1 MASNTLEEIRAALK
15 KAGYPVTNDLSP
27 ALISEWEKH
36 FIPGVDYTAY
46 FDAVINAAKAEYGDK
61 DPQVSY
67 YVAQKSTWDK
77 WSKDPTNA
85 TLTGVDLSNSG
96 GKTYT
101 DLAQQANTVKQTLA
115 EQTKALNDAVKLG
128 TAATTLSLYGTG
140 TADKPAKNSIAA
152 NYNAAQTALT
162 KAQAAVAK
170 KDTPNAQAA
179 LTKAQ
184 TAFNTNKTA
193 FDTAQQIITENA
205 KGGLTPAEKVITD
218 AYDAYLTKAYTPYT
232 NFLSGTVLPAG
243 GTQADATKASVDKA
257 LEFYKTNGYMP
268 TVDSAVLGQV
278 QTAISNYEQQKI
290 KDKQLE
296 KAQAVA
302 AASPK
307 EIGQTQK
314 DISNYNALIAQAA
327 KNAPVV
333 ADSTADVLK
342 KMNAA
347 KGETTQG
354 MGMPDILKRTGA
366 QAGVTPPSN
375 PPVELTDNAPSIN
388 APQSEWDVWR
398 NTMGLQLDKDI
409 AYGQANKSPS
419 QPLTEKG
426 INNILNHSLSTLS
439 LITDKDGNRLIS
451 DELITASIK
460 GDRKS
465 KQQANSPFTGK
476 QRSFTPNDF
485 GYSSAF
491 NSVIGRVLYGDN
503 TPKRLASYL
512 NKIGRPTSLSGIQ
525 PATTQPATTQPAT
538 TQPATTQPINAG
550 LSSLA
555 GTAQPTQQSQVPQ
568 LGLKLSQDFNTRMT
582 QQDLAAQQQL
592 QRPGTYA
599 AGQFDPFYSGYLGV
613 GNNYATQDSP
623 MLPGGIWAGGPQVM
637 TPSKVGFGIQ
647 NAYDPNAYSAADLAA
662 KPVNPS
668 TVVGKA
674 AGGYLDAQ
682 SVGQGNQALQQQ
694 PQQQNNQLGLASIP
708 NMSQYTNYTN
718 NPGMMSPTQNT
729 DDGGVGGISV
739 LGQTNPMW

>member
-1 MASNTLEEIRAALK
+1 MASNTLEGIREALK

-67 YVAQKSTWDK
+67 YVAQKATWDK

-101 DLAQQANTVKQTLA
+101 DLTQQANTVKQTLA

-205 KGGLTPAEKVITD
+205 KGGLTPAEKVIIG
-218 AYDAYLTKAYTPYT
+218 AYDTYLNKAYDPYT
-232 NFLSGTVLPAG
+232 NFLSGTVIPAG
-243 GTQADATKASVDKA
+243 GTQADATKASADKA

-366 QAGVTPPSN
+366 QAGVTPP
-375 PPVELTDNAPSIN
+375 
-388 APQSEWDVWR
+388 
-398 NTMGLQLDKDI
+398 
-409 AYGQANKSPS
+409 QA
-419 QPLTEKG
+419 
-426 INNILNHSLSTLS
+426 
-439 LITDKDGNRLIS
+439 
-451 DELITASIK
+451 
-460 GDRKS
+460 
-465 KQQANSPFTGK
+465 
-476 QRSFTPNDF
+476 
-485 GYSSAF
+485 
-491 NSVIGRVLYGDN
+491 
-503 TPKRLASYL
+503 
-512 NKIGRPTSLSGIQ
+512 
-525 PATTQPATTQPAT
+525 
-538 TQPATTQPINAG
+538 
-550 LSSLA
+550 
-555 GTAQPTQQSQVPQ
+555 QQSQVPQ

>member
-1 MASNTLEEIRAALK
+1 MASNTLEEIREALK
-15 KAGYPVTNDLSP
+15 NAGYSVKNDLSP

-46 FDAVINAAKAEYGDK
+46 FDALINAAKAEYGDK
-61 DPQVSY
+61 DPQVSH
-67 YVAQKSTWDK
+67 YVAQKATWDK

-101 DLAQQANTVKQTLA
+101 DLAQQANTVKQILA
-115 EQTKALNDAVKLG
+115 DQTKALNDAVKLG

-170 KDTPNAQAA
+170 KDTPKAQAA

-184 TAFNTNKTA
+184 TTFNTNKTA
-193 FDTAQQIITENA
+193 FDTAQQTITDSA
-205 KGGLTPAEKVITD
+205 KGGLTPAEKVIIG
-218 AYDAYLTKAYTPYT
+218 AYDTYLNKAYDPYT

-366 QAGVTPPSN
+366 QAGVTPP
-375 PPVELTDNAPSIN
+375 
-388 APQSEWDVWR
+388 
-398 NTMGLQLDKDI
+398 
-409 AYGQANKSPS
+409 QA
-419 QPLTEKG
+419 
-426 INNILNHSLSTLS
+426 
-439 LITDKDGNRLIS
+439 
-451 DELITASIK
+451 
-460 GDRKS
+460 
-465 KQQANSPFTGK
+465 
-476 QRSFTPNDF
+476 
-485 GYSSAF
+485 
-491 NSVIGRVLYGDN
+491 
-503 TPKRLASYL
+503 
-512 NKIGRPTSLSGIQ
+512 
-525 PATTQPATTQPAT
+525 
-538 TQPATTQPINAG
+538 
-550 LSSLA
+550 
-555 GTAQPTQQSQVPQ
+555 QQSQVPQ

-647 NAYDPNAYSAADLAA
+647 NAYDPNAYTAADLAA

>member
-1 MASNTLEEIRAALK
+1 MAPNTLEGIREALK
-15 KAGYPVTNDLSP
+15 KAGYPVKNDLSP

-46 FDAVINAAKAEYGDK
+46 FDALINAAKAEYGDK
-61 DPQVSY
+61 DPQVSH
-67 YVAQKSTWDK
+67 YVAQKATWDK

-101 DLAQQANTVKQTLA
+101 DLAQQANTVKQILA
-115 EQTKALNDAVKLG
+115 DQTKALNDAVKLG
-128 TAATTLSLYGTG
+128 TAATTLSLYGAG

-205 KGGLTPAEKVITD
+205 KGSLTPTEKVIIG
-218 AYDAYLTKAYTPYT
+218 AYDDYLTKAYNPYT
-232 NFLSGTVLPAG
+232 NLLSGTVIPAG

-257 LEFYKTNGYMP
+257 LEFYKANGYMP

-366 QAGVTPPSN
+366 QAGVTPP
-375 PPVELTDNAPSIN
+375 
-388 APQSEWDVWR
+388 
-398 NTMGLQLDKDI
+398 
-409 AYGQANKSPS
+409 QA
-419 QPLTEKG
+419 
-426 INNILNHSLSTLS
+426 
-439 LITDKDGNRLIS
+439 
-451 DELITASIK
+451 
-460 GDRKS
+460 
-465 KQQANSPFTGK
+465 
-476 QRSFTPNDF
+476 
-485 GYSSAF
+485 
-491 NSVIGRVLYGDN
+491 
-503 TPKRLASYL
+503 
-512 NKIGRPTSLSGIQ
+512 
-525 PATTQPATTQPAT
+525 
-538 TQPATTQPINAG
+538 
-550 LSSLA
+550 
-555 GTAQPTQQSQVPQ
+555 QQSQVPQ

>member
-1 MASNTLEEIRAALK
+1 MAATTLEEISAALK
-15 KAGYPVTNDLSP
+15 KGGYPGVKELNP

-46 FDAVINAAKAEYGDK
+46 FDALINAAKAEYGDK
-61 DPQVSY
+61 DPQVSH
-67 YVAQKSTWDK
+67 YVAQKATWDK

-101 DLAQQANTVKQTLA
+101 DLAQQANTVKQILA
-115 EQTKALNDAVKLG
+115 DQTKALNDAVKLG
-128 TAATTLSLYGTG
+128 TAAATLSLYGTG

-162 KAQAAVAK
+162 KAQDAVAK

-184 TAFNTNKTA
+184 TTFNTNKTA
-193 FDTAQQIITENA
+193 FDTAQQTITDSA
-205 KGGLTPAEKVITD
+205 KGGLTPAEKVIIG
-218 AYDAYLTKAYTPYT
+218 AYDTYLNKAYDPYT
-232 NFLSGTVLPAG
+232 NFLSGTVIPAG

-366 QAGVTPPSN
+366 QAGVTPP
-375 PPVELTDNAPSIN
+375 
-388 APQSEWDVWR
+388 
-398 NTMGLQLDKDI
+398 
-409 AYGQANKSPS
+409 QA
-419 QPLTEKG
+419 
-426 INNILNHSLSTLS
+426 
-439 LITDKDGNRLIS
+439 
-451 DELITASIK
+451 
-460 GDRKS
+460 
-465 KQQANSPFTGK
+465 
-476 QRSFTPNDF
+476 
-485 GYSSAF
+485 
-491 NSVIGRVLYGDN
+491 
-503 TPKRLASYL
+503 
-512 NKIGRPTSLSGIQ
+512 
-525 PATTQPATTQPAT
+525 
-538 TQPATTQPINAG
+538 
-550 LSSLA
+550 
-555 GTAQPTQQSQVPQ
+555 QQSQVPQ

-613 GNNYATQDSP
+613 GNNYATEDSP

-647 NAYDPNAYSAADLAA
+647 NAYDPNAYTAADLAA
-662 KPVNPS
+662 KPANPS

-682 SVGQGNQALQQQ
+682 SVGQNNQALQQQ
-694 PQQQNNQLGLASIP
+694 PQQNNQLGLASIP

>member
-1 MASNTLEEIRAALK
+1 MAPNTLEGIREALK
-15 KAGYPVTNDLSP
+15 KAGYPVKNDLSP

-46 FDAVINAAKAEYGDK
+46 FDALINAAKAEYGDK
-61 DPQVSY
+61 DPQVSH
-67 YVAQKSTWDK
+67 YVAQKATWDK

-101 DLAQQANTVKQTLA
+101 DLAQQANTVKQILA
-115 EQTKALNDAVKLG
+115 DQTKALNDAVKLG

-205 KGGLTPAEKVITD
+205 KGSLTPTEKVIIG
-218 AYDAYLTKAYTPYT
+218 AYDDYLTKAYNPYT
-232 NFLSGTVLPAG
+232 NLLSGTVIPAG

-257 LEFYKTNGYMP
+257 LEFYKANGYMP

-366 QAGVTPPSN
+366 QAGVTPP
-375 PPVELTDNAPSIN
+375 
-388 APQSEWDVWR
+388 
-398 NTMGLQLDKDI
+398 
-409 AYGQANKSPS
+409 QA
-419 QPLTEKG
+419 
-426 INNILNHSLSTLS
+426 
-439 LITDKDGNRLIS
+439 
-451 DELITASIK
+451 
-460 GDRKS
+460 
-465 KQQANSPFTGK
+465 
-476 QRSFTPNDF
+476 
-485 GYSSAF
+485 
-491 NSVIGRVLYGDN
+491 
-503 TPKRLASYL
+503 
-512 NKIGRPTSLSGIQ
+512 
-525 PATTQPATTQPAT
+525 
-538 TQPATTQPINAG
+538 
-550 LSSLA
+550 
-555 GTAQPTQQSQVPQ
+555 QQSQVPQ

-718 NPGMMSPTQNT
+718 NPGMTSPTQNT

>member
-1 MASNTLEEIRAALK
+1 MASNTLEEIREALK
-15 KAGYPVTNDLSP
+15 NAGYSVKNDLSP

-46 FDAVINAAKAEYGDK
+46 FDALINAAKAEYGDK
-61 DPQVSY
+61 DPQVSH
-67 YVAQKSTWDK
+67 YVAQKATWDK
-77 WSKDPTNA
+77 WSKDPSHA

-101 DLAQQANTVKQTLA
+101 DLAQQANTVKQILA
-115 EQTKALNDAVKLG
+115 DQTKALNDAVKLG

-205 KGGLTPAEKVITD
+205 KGSLTPTEKVIIG
-218 AYDAYLTKAYTPYT
+218 AYDDYLTKAYNPYT
-232 NFLSGTVLPAG
+232 NLLSGTVIPAG

-257 LEFYKTNGYMP
+257 LEFYKANGYMP

-366 QAGVTPPSN
+366 QAGVTPP
-375 PPVELTDNAPSIN
+375 
-388 APQSEWDVWR
+388 
-398 NTMGLQLDKDI
+398 
-409 AYGQANKSPS
+409 QA
-419 QPLTEKG
+419 
-426 INNILNHSLSTLS
+426 
-439 LITDKDGNRLIS
+439 
-451 DELITASIK
+451 
-460 GDRKS
+460 
-465 KQQANSPFTGK
+465 
-476 QRSFTPNDF
+476 
-485 GYSSAF
+485 
-491 NSVIGRVLYGDN
+491 
-503 TPKRLASYL
+503 
-512 NKIGRPTSLSGIQ
+512 
-525 PATTQPATTQPAT
+525 
-538 TQPATTQPINAG
+538 
-550 LSSLA
+550 
-555 GTAQPTQQSQVPQ
+555 QQSQVPQ

>member
-1 MASNTLEEIRAALK
+1 
-15 KAGYPVTNDLSP
+15 
-27 ALISEWEKH
+27 
-36 FIPGVDYTAY
+36 
-46 FDAVINAAKAEYGDK
+46 
-61 DPQVSY
+61 
-67 YVAQKSTWDK
+67 
-77 WSKDPTNA
+77 
-85 TLTGVDLSNSG
+85 
-96 GKTYT
+96 
-101 DLAQQANTVKQTLA
+101 
-115 EQTKALNDAVKLG
+115 
-128 TAATTLSLYGTG
+128 LSLYGAG

-205 KGGLTPAEKVITD
+205 KGSLTPTEKVIIG
-218 AYDAYLTKAYTPYT
+218 AYDDYLTKAYNPYT
-232 NFLSGTVLPAG
+232 NLLSGTVIPAG

-257 LEFYKTNGYMP
+257 LEFYKANGYMP

-366 QAGVTPPSN
+366 QAGVTPP
-375 PPVELTDNAPSIN
+375 
-388 APQSEWDVWR
+388 
-398 NTMGLQLDKDI
+398 
-409 AYGQANKSPS
+409 QA
-419 QPLTEKG
+419 
-426 INNILNHSLSTLS
+426 
-439 LITDKDGNRLIS
+439 
-451 DELITASIK
+451 
-460 GDRKS
+460 
-465 KQQANSPFTGK
+465 
-476 QRSFTPNDF
+476 
-485 GYSSAF
+485 
-491 NSVIGRVLYGDN
+491 
-503 TPKRLASYL
+503 
-512 NKIGRPTSLSGIQ
+512 
-525 PATTQPATTQPAT
+525 
-538 TQPATTQPINAG
+538 
-550 LSSLA
+550 
-555 GTAQPTQQSQVPQ
+555 QQSQVPQ

>member
-1 MASNTLEEIRAALK
+1 MAPNTLEGIREALK
-15 KAGYPVTNDLSP
+15 KAGYPVKNDLSP

-46 FDAVINAAKAEYGDK
+46 FDALINAAKAEYGDK
-61 DPQVSY
+61 DPQVSH
-67 YVAQKSTWDK
+67 YVAQKATWDK

-101 DLAQQANTVKQTLA
+101 DLAQQANTVKQILA
-115 EQTKALNDAVKLG
+115 DQTKALNDAVKLG

-205 KGGLTPAEKVITD
+205 KGSLTPTEKVIIG
-218 AYDAYLTKAYTPYT
+218 AYDDYLTKAYNPYT
-232 NFLSGTVLPAG
+232 NLLSGTVIPAG

-257 LEFYKTNGYMP
+257 LEFYKANGYMP

-366 QAGVTPPSN
+366 QAGVTPP
-375 PPVELTDNAPSIN
+375 
-388 APQSEWDVWR
+388 
-398 NTMGLQLDKDI
+398 
-409 AYGQANKSPS
+409 QA
-419 QPLTEKG
+419 
-426 INNILNHSLSTLS
+426 
-439 LITDKDGNRLIS
+439 
-451 DELITASIK
+451 
-460 GDRKS
+460 
-465 KQQANSPFTGK
+465 
-476 QRSFTPNDF
+476 
-485 GYSSAF
+485 
-491 NSVIGRVLYGDN
+491 
-503 TPKRLASYL
+503 
-512 NKIGRPTSLSGIQ
+512 
-525 PATTQPATTQPAT
+525 
-538 TQPATTQPINAG
+538 
-550 LSSLA
+550 
-555 GTAQPTQQSQVPQ
+555 QQSQVPQ

>member
-1 MASNTLEEIRAALK
+1 MAPITLEEISAALK
-15 KAGYPVTNDLSP
+15 KGGYPGVKGLNP
-27 ALISEWEKH
+27 ALISTWEEH

-46 FDAVINAAKAEYGDK
+46 FDALINAAKAEYGDK
-61 DPQVSY
+61 NSQVSH
-67 YVAQKSTWDK
+67 YVAQKATWDK
-77 WSKDPTNA
+77 WSKDPSHA

-101 DLAQQANTVKQTLA
+101 DLAQQASIVKQTLA
-115 EQTKALNDAVKLG
+115 EQTKALTDAVKLG

-140 TADKPAKNSIAA
+140 TANKPTKNSIAA
-152 NYNAAQTALT
+152 NYNDAQTALT
-162 KAQAAVAK
+162 KAQNAVAK

-179 LTKAQ
+179 LAKAQ

-193 FDTAQQIITENA
+193 FDTAQQTIADNA
-205 KGGLTPAEKVITD
+205 KDPFTPAEKVIVG
-218 AYDAYLTKAYTPYT
+218 AYDAYVNKAYTPYT

-366 QAGVTPPSN
+366 QAGVTPP
-375 PPVELTDNAPSIN
+375 
-388 APQSEWDVWR
+388 
-398 NTMGLQLDKDI
+398 
-409 AYGQANKSPS
+409 QA
-419 QPLTEKG
+419 
-426 INNILNHSLSTLS
+426 
-439 LITDKDGNRLIS
+439 
-451 DELITASIK
+451 
-460 GDRKS
+460 
-465 KQQANSPFTGK
+465 
-476 QRSFTPNDF
+476 
-485 GYSSAF
+485 
-491 NSVIGRVLYGDN
+491 
-503 TPKRLASYL
+503 
-512 NKIGRPTSLSGIQ
+512 
-525 PATTQPATTQPAT
+525 
-538 TQPATTQPINAG
+538 
-550 LSSLA
+550 
-555 GTAQPTQQSQVPQ
+555 QQSQVPQ

-613 GNNYATQDSP
+613 GNNYATEDSP

-647 NAYDPNAYSAADLAA
+647 NAYDPNAYTAADLAA

-682 SVGQGNQALQQQ
+682 SVGQSNQALQQQ
-694 PQQQNNQLGLASIP
+694 QPQQNNQLGLASIP

>member
-1 MASNTLEEIRAALK
+1 MASTTLEGIREALK

-46 FDAVINAAKAEYGDK
+46 FDALINAAKAEYGDK
-61 DPQVSY
+61 DPQVSH
-67 YVAQKSTWDK
+67 YVAQKATWDK

-101 DLAQQANTVKQTLA
+101 DLAQQANTAKQILA
-115 EQTKALNDAVKLG
+115 DQTKALNDAVKLG

-140 TADKPAKNSIAA
+140 TADNPAKNSIAA

-162 KAQAAVAK
+162 KAQDAVAK
-170 KDTPNAQAA
+170 KDTPKAQAA

-184 TAFNTNKTA
+184 TTFNTNKTA
-193 FDTAQQIITENA
+193 FDTAQQTITDSA
-205 KGGLTPAEKVITD
+205 KGGLTPAEKVIIG
-218 AYDAYLTKAYTPYT
+218 AYDTYLNKAYDPYT

-366 QAGVTPPSN
+366 QAGVTPP
-375 PPVELTDNAPSIN
+375 
-388 APQSEWDVWR
+388 
-398 NTMGLQLDKDI
+398 
-409 AYGQANKSPS
+409 QA
-419 QPLTEKG
+419 
-426 INNILNHSLSTLS
+426 
-439 LITDKDGNRLIS
+439 
-451 DELITASIK
+451 
-460 GDRKS
+460 
-465 KQQANSPFTGK
+465 
-476 QRSFTPNDF
+476 
-485 GYSSAF
+485 
-491 NSVIGRVLYGDN
+491 
-503 TPKRLASYL
+503 
-512 NKIGRPTSLSGIQ
+512 
-525 PATTQPATTQPAT
+525 
-538 TQPATTQPINAG
+538 
-550 LSSLA
+550 
-555 GTAQPTQQSQVPQ
+555 QQSQVPQ

-647 NAYDPNAYSAADLAA
+647 NAYDPNAYTAADLAA

>member
-1 MASNTLEEIRAALK
+1 MAPITLEEISAALK
-15 KAGYPVTNDLSP
+15 KGGYPGVKGLNP
-27 ALISEWEKH
+27 VLISEWEKH
-36 FIPGVDYTAY
+36 FIPGVNYTAY
-46 FDAVINAAKAEYGDK
+46 FDALINAAKAEYGDK
-61 DPQVSY
+61 DPQVSH
-67 YVAQKSTWDK
+67 YVAQKATWDK
-77 WSKDPTNA
+77 WSKDPSHA

-101 DLAQQANTVKQTLA
+101 DLAQQASIVKQILA
-115 EQTKALNDAVKLG
+115 EQTKALTDAVKLG

-140 TADKPAKNSIAA
+140 TADKPAKKSIAA
-152 NYNAAQTALT
+152 NYNDAQTALT
-162 KAQAAVAK
+162 NAQNAVAK
-170 KDTPNAQAA
+170 KDTPKAQATLA
-179 LTKAQ
+179 KAQ

-193 FDTAQQIITENA
+193 FDTAKQTIADNA
-205 KGGLTPAEKVITD
+205 KDPLTPAEKVIVG
-218 AYDAYLTKAYTPYT
+218 AYDAYVNKAYDPYT
-232 NFLSGTVLPAG
+232 NFLSGTVIPAG
-243 GTQADATKASVDKA
+243 GTQADATKIAVDKA

-268 TVDSAVLGQV
+268 TVDSAILGQA

-314 DISNYNALIAQAA
+314 DISSYNALIAQAA

-354 MGMPDILKRTGA
+354 MGMPDLLNRAGA
-366 QAGVTPPSN
+366 QAGVTPP
-375 PPVELTDNAPSIN
+375 
-388 APQSEWDVWR
+388 Q
-398 NTMGLQLDKDI
+398 
-409 AYGQANKSPS
+409 
-419 QPLTEKG
+419 
-426 INNILNHSLSTLS
+426 
-439 LITDKDGNRLIS
+439 
-451 DELITASIK
+451 
-460 GDRKS
+460 
-465 KQQANSPFTGK
+465 
-476 QRSFTPNDF
+476 
-485 GYSSAF
+485 
-491 NSVIGRVLYGDN
+491 
-503 TPKRLASYL
+503 
-512 NKIGRPTSLSGIQ
+512 
-525 PATTQPATTQPAT
+525 
-538 TQPATTQPINAG
+538 
-550 LSSLA
+550 
-555 GTAQPTQQSQVPQ
+555 TQQSQVPQ

-613 GNNYATQDSP
+613 GNNYATEDSP

-637 TPSKVGFGIQ
+637 SPSKVGFGIQ
-647 NAYDPNAYSAADLAA
+647 NAYDPNAYSAADLAP
-662 KPVNPS
+662 KPANPS

-694 PQQQNNQLGLASIP
+694 QPQQNNQLGLASIP

-718 NPGMMSPTQNT
+718 NPGMTSPTQNT

>member
-1 MASNTLEEIRAALK
+1 MASNTLEEIREALK
-15 KAGYPVTNDLSP
+15 NAGYSVKNDLSP

-46 FDAVINAAKAEYGDK
+46 FDALINAAKAEYGDK
-61 DPQVSY
+61 DPQVSH
-67 YVAQKSTWDK
+67 YVAQKATWDK
-77 WSKDPTNA
+77 WSKDPSHA

-101 DLAQQANTVKQTLA
+101 DLAQQANTVKQILA
-115 EQTKALNDAVKLG
+115 DQTKALNDAVKLG

-205 KGGLTPAEKVITD
+205 KGSLTPTEKVIIG
-218 AYDAYLTKAYTPYT
+218 AYDDYLTKAYNPYT
-232 NFLSGTVLPAG
+232 NLLSGTVIPAG

-257 LEFYKTNGYMP
+257 LEFYKANGYMP

-366 QAGVTPPSN
+366 QAGVTPP
-375 PPVELTDNAPSIN
+375 
-388 APQSEWDVWR
+388 
-398 NTMGLQLDKDI
+398 
-409 AYGQANKSPS
+409 QA
-419 QPLTEKG
+419 
-426 INNILNHSLSTLS
+426 
-439 LITDKDGNRLIS
+439 
-451 DELITASIK
+451 
-460 GDRKS
+460 
-465 KQQANSPFTGK
+465 
-476 QRSFTPNDF
+476 
-485 GYSSAF
+485 
-491 NSVIGRVLYGDN
+491 
-503 TPKRLASYL
+503 
-512 NKIGRPTSLSGIQ
+512 
-525 PATTQPATTQPAT
+525 
-538 TQPATTQPINAG
+538 
-550 LSSLA
+550 
-555 GTAQPTQQSQVPQ
+555 QQSQVPQ

-694 PQQQNNQLGLASIP
+694 PQQQNNQLGIASIP

>member
-1 MASNTLEEIRAALK
+1 MASTTVDPKIKAIQDALK
-15 KAGYPVTNDLSP
+15 EAGYDVTTAPDSSLVN
-27 ALISEWEKH
+27 EWEKH
-36 FIPGVDYTAY
+36 FIPQVDYNAY
-46 FDAVINAAKAEYGDK
+46 FDALINAAKAEYGST
-61 DPQVSY
+61 DPEVGH
-67 YVAQKSTWDK
+67 YVAQKAAWEN
-77 WSKDPTNA
+77 WSKDPSHA

-115 EQTKALNDAVKLG
+115 EQTKALNDAAKLG
-128 TAATTLSLYGTG
+128 TSALTSSLYGAG
-140 TADKPAKNSIAA
+140 TADNPAKKSIAA
-152 NYNAAQTALT
+152 NYKDAQTALIN
-162 KAQAAVAK
+162 AQNAVAK
-170 KDTPNAQAA
+170 KDTPKAQAT
-179 LTKAQ
+179 LEKTQ

-193 FDTAQQIITENA
+193 FDAAQQAITDNA
-205 KGGLTPAEKVITD
+205 KGGLTPAEKAITG

-232 NFLSGTVLPAG
+232 NLLSGTVIPAG
-243 GTQADATKASVDKA
+243 GTQADATKISVDKA

-314 DISNYNALIAQAA
+314 DISSYNALIAQAA
-327 KNAPVV
+327 KNAPAV
-333 ADSTADVLK
+333 AESTTDVLK
-342 KMNAA
+342 KMKEA

-354 MGMPDILKRTGA
+354 MSMPDILKRTGA
-366 QAGVTPPSN
+366 QAGVTPP
-375 PPVELTDNAPSIN
+375 
-388 APQSEWDVWR
+388 
-398 NTMGLQLDKDI
+398 
-409 AYGQANKSPS
+409 QA
-419 QPLTEKG
+419 
-426 INNILNHSLSTLS
+426 
-439 LITDKDGNRLIS
+439 
-451 DELITASIK
+451 
-460 GDRKS
+460 
-465 KQQANSPFTGK
+465 
-476 QRSFTPNDF
+476 
-485 GYSSAF
+485 
-491 NSVIGRVLYGDN
+491 
-503 TPKRLASYL
+503 
-512 NKIGRPTSLSGIQ
+512 
-525 PATTQPATTQPAT
+525 
-538 TQPATTQPINAG
+538 
-550 LSSLA
+550 
-555 GTAQPTQQSQVPQ
+555 QQSQVPQ

-613 GNNYATQDSP
+613 GNNYATEDSP

-647 NAYDPNAYSAADLAA
+647 NAYDPNAYTAADLAD

-708 NMSQYTNYTN
+708 NMSQYTNYIG
-718 NPGMMSPTQNT
+718 NPGMTSPTQNT

-739 LGQTNPMW
+739 LGQTNPVW

>member
-1 MASNTLEEIRAALK
+1 MASNTLEEIREALK
-15 KAGYPVTNDLSP
+15 NAGYSVKNDLSP

-46 FDAVINAAKAEYGDK
+46 FDALINAAKAEYGDK

-67 YVAQKSTWDK
+67 YVAQKATWDK

-101 DLAQQANTVKQTLA
+101 DLAQQANTVKQILA

-162 KAQAAVAK
+162 KAQDAVAK
-170 KDTPNAQAA
+170 KDTPKAQAA

-184 TAFNTNKTA
+184 TTFNTNKTA
-193 FDTAQQIITENA
+193 FDTAQQTITDSA
-205 KGGLTPAEKVITD
+205 KGGLTPAEKVIIG
-218 AYDAYLTKAYTPYT
+218 AYDTYLNKAYDPYT
-232 NFLSGTVLPAG
+232 NFLSGTVIPAG

-366 QAGVTPPSN
+366 QAGVTPP
-375 PPVELTDNAPSIN
+375 
-388 APQSEWDVWR
+388 
-398 NTMGLQLDKDI
+398 
-409 AYGQANKSPS
+409 QA
-419 QPLTEKG
+419 
-426 INNILNHSLSTLS
+426 
-439 LITDKDGNRLIS
+439 
-451 DELITASIK
+451 
-460 GDRKS
+460 
-465 KQQANSPFTGK
+465 
-476 QRSFTPNDF
+476 
-485 GYSSAF
+485 
-491 NSVIGRVLYGDN
+491 
-503 TPKRLASYL
+503 
-512 NKIGRPTSLSGIQ
+512 
-525 PATTQPATTQPAT
+525 
-538 TQPATTQPINAG
+538 
-550 LSSLA
+550 
-555 GTAQPTQQSQVPQ
+555 QQSQVPQ

>member
-1 MASNTLEEIRAALK
+1 MASNTLEEIREALK
-15 KAGYPVTNDLSP
+15 NAGYSVKNDLSP

-36 FIPGVDYTAY
+36 FIPDVDYTAY
-46 FDAVINAAKAEYGDK
+46 FDAVIKAAKAEYGDK

-67 YVAQKSTWDK
+67 YVAQKATWDK

-101 DLAQQANTVKQTLA
+101 DLAQQANTVKQILA
-115 EQTKALNDAVKLG
+115 DQTKALNDAVKLG

-162 KAQAAVAK
+162 KAQDAVTK
-170 KDTPNAQAA
+170 KSNPTTLANLA
-179 LTKAQ
+179 KAQ

-193 FDTAQQIITENA
+193 FDTAQQIITESA
-205 KGGLTPAEKVITD
+205 KGGLTPAEKVIIG
-218 AYDAYLTKAYTPYT
+218 AYDTYLNKAYDPYT

-257 LEFYKTNGYMP
+257 LEFYKANGYMP
-268 TVDSAVLGQV
+268 TLDSAVLGQV

-366 QAGVTPPSN
+366 QAGVTPP
-375 PPVELTDNAPSIN
+375 
-388 APQSEWDVWR
+388 
-398 NTMGLQLDKDI
+398 
-409 AYGQANKSPS
+409 QA
-419 QPLTEKG
+419 
-426 INNILNHSLSTLS
+426 
-439 LITDKDGNRLIS
+439 
-451 DELITASIK
+451 
-460 GDRKS
+460 
-465 KQQANSPFTGK
+465 
-476 QRSFTPNDF
+476 
-485 GYSSAF
+485 
-491 NSVIGRVLYGDN
+491 
-503 TPKRLASYL
+503 
-512 NKIGRPTSLSGIQ
+512 
-525 PATTQPATTQPAT
+525 
-538 TQPATTQPINAG
+538 
-550 LSSLA
+550 
-555 GTAQPTQQSQVPQ
+555 QQSQVPQ

-613 GNNYATQDSP
+613 GNNYATEDSP

-739 LGQTNPMW
+739 LGQTNPVW